1 MNLNEQLINELCEK
15 CHTTIYNL
23 IPVYSPYMMTKDVM
37 DIVIGFLFIIVGILI
52 LKYISHGY
60 KSEKYDEY
68 AVTPIIIGT
77 CAGVLVLAGVITIML
92 SVYDYIL
99 WYNYPALR
107 FLDTV
112 LQIGG

>member
-1 MNLNEQLINELCEK
+1 MNEQLINELCEK
-15 CHTTIYNL
+15 FHTTVDNL
-23 IPVYSPYMMTKDVM
+23 IPVYSHYMMTKDAM

-52 LKYISHGY
+52 LKYIYHGY

-68 AVTPIIIGT
+68 AIMPIVIGT

-99 WYNYPALR
+99 WYSYPGLR